1 MYDDK
6 SSRNT
11 MSYKLFDIPLIDSTI
26 TKASQ
31 PVDYNY
37 LLLTNF
43 QQLKNLLKLVK
54 PQELTAKRNF
64 LVSNLQY
71 ASKKEKE
78 TNVRNMLV

>member
-1 MYDDK
+1 
-6 SSRNT
+6 
-11 MSYKLFDIPLIDSTI
+11 MSYKLFDISPIDPTI
-26 TKASQ
+26 TNASQ

-37 LLLTNF
+37 LLVTNF
-43 QQLKNLLKLVK
+43 QQLKDLLKLVK
-54 PQELTAKRNF
+54 PQDLAANRIF